1 MWSPLDCRRVDSG
14 DGVINYPSDDRTH
27 RLSLAI
33 AVVLFLTYA
42 CLLGFELVTHKQLY
56 IGDLQDDGE
65 DREEAHRWSVSKS
78 LFVLVVATSLV
89 ALMSEFLVGAVEAA
103 RATLGLT
110 EIFVG
115 VIVIAVIGNAPST
128 QRR

>member
-1 MWSPLDCRRVDSG
+1 MDSG

-56 IGDLQDDGE
+56 VGDPQDDGE
-65 DREEAHRWSVSKS
+65 DREEAHRGSVSKS
-78 LFVLVVATSLV
+78 LFVLVVATSPV